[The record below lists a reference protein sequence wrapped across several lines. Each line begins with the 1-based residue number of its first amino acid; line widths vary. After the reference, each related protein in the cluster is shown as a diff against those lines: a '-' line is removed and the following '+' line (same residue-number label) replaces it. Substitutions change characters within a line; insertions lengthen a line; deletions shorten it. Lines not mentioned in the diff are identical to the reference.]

1 MNEPDQQPQAR
12 DISIAEYGPVRLD
25 GRRQPGNLGIDD
37 GGSPDSHRK
46 YQYGQSD
53 NIRSK
58 ELLPRTTIL
67 LFEHSALLHAIIV
80 TIFSRVLLQ
89 PPPLWFGMSSQALS
103 PKQLARDLISERHT
117 EQDVSDF
124 IRQIRDHPDVDW
136 VPIGREP
143 NNYSIV
149 ENQQADAMAAFTEL
163 VVNSI
168 DAIILRAY
176 FDKYGD
182 SYSGGEYSSL
192 DEAAEDLVDEDR
204 DEIEVVATGEKN
216 GPFSLTLYDNGH
228 GQTQDKFEHTFLNVL
243 TPGELKQEFDFLQ
256 GKYGMGSTGVLPF
269 CGEKGYKF
277 ICSASSETPG
287 EWSWS
292 IIRKNR
298 EKTRYEYLVVN
309 GIPPR
314 FSGEVGERE
323 HGTFVKCFEYQS
335 ERKST
340 ITKRFR
346 HRLERYLTES
356 PVPIR
361 LNEQR
366 YGDDYG
372 APYTKGL
379 LPSLE
384 NRQQLLHGHDRIE
397 HTFDNKILGTK
408 VIDIYLLKAEDQLE
422 EIGYK
427 KGAKEAFVTGAKQ
440 TEQAILFTFN
450 GQTHGDQ
457 GQTFIKRRC
466 NLRRISNDTLVIVDF
481 TDIDD
486 ADVVDL
492 FKPSRDR
499 LQNKTPAKVLKSELE
514 EVISENEM
522 LREEEERRKNKDVTE
537 DAEELEEDILDDILE
552 RNPSLKGY
560 LKEGRKT
567 STIEEPGAQKIEYEG
582 NFYPTKLNVIK
593 KYRSRA
599 DYDVWDD
606 EEEDELYE
614 VRIPSNK
621 TKQQRFELDAEN
633 DYLTREKETGTVEA
647 QLPSLIK
654 SKQLKDGILAIRL
667 DPTDTFSPG
676 DAVTIELEASPADTG
691 SGVLIQSFRVQII
704 DPVEKT
710 SRPTP
715 KDKDDDGGA
724 AGFELPDAHWVSEED
739 WHRHDFNEHSIISL
753 EPGPDGEITLFI
765 NEDAAPLVNFR
776 RRNNLK
782 DSGKQYVRQTYK
794 LGVVLYSVGQYME
807 IEREYGEEP
816 MWEEIDPVEV
826 VETSMKG
833 VAQSLLEQTIT
844 DEKLRDITY

>member
-1 MNEPDQQPQAR
+1 
-12 DISIAEYGPVRLD
+12 
-25 GRRQPGNLGIDD
+25 
-37 GGSPDSHRK
+37 
-46 YQYGQSD
+46 
-53 NIRSK
+53 
-58 ELLPRTTIL
+58 
-67 LFEHSALLHAIIV
+67 
-80 TIFSRVLLQ
+80 
-89 PPPLWFGMSSQALS
+89 MSSQVLS
-103 PKQLARDLISERHT
+103 RKKFAEDLISKYHT
-117 EQDVSDF
+117 EQEVSNF
-124 IRQIRDHPDVDW
+124 IRQLEDHPNVDW

-163 VVNSI
+163 VINSI

-176 FDKYGD
+176 FNKYSNDYTGD
-182 SYSGGEYSSL
+182 EYRSL

-204 DEIEVVATGEKN
+204 DQIEVVATGERN

-228 GQTQDKFEHTFLNVL
+228 GQTQDEFEHTFLNIL

-277 ICSASSETPG
+277 ICSASSETPRK
-287 EWSWS
+287 WSWS

-298 EKTRYEYLVVN
+298 ENTRYEYLVVN
-309 GIPPR
+309 GIPPQ
-314 FSGEVGERE
+314 FSGEIGDRE
-323 HGTFVKCFEYQS
+323 FGTFVKCFEYQS

-346 HRLERYLTES
+346 HRLDRYLTES

-372 APYTKGL
+372 TPYTKGL
-379 LPSLE
+379 LPSLSD
-384 NRQQLLHGHDRIE
+384 RKQLVHGHDKIE
-397 HTFDNKILGTK
+397 HTFDNEILGTK
-408 VIDIYLLKAEDQLE
+408 VIDIYLMKAKDQLE
-422 EIGYK
+422 KIGYTK
-427 KGAKEAFVTGAKQ
+427 DAKEAFVTGKKQ
-440 TEQAILFTFN
+440 TEQSILFTYN
-450 GQTHGDQ
+450 GQTHGDR
-457 GQTFIKRRC
+457 GQTFIRRRC

-481 TDIDD
+481 TDIED

-514 EVISENEM
+514 EVISNNEM
-522 LREEEERRKNKDVTE
+522 LREEETRRKNKDVTE
-537 DAEELEEDILDDILE
+537 DAEELEADILDEILE

-560 LKEGRKT
+560 LKEGKKT
-567 STIEEPGAQKIEYEG
+567 STIEKPGTQDIDYDG
-582 NFYPTKLNVIK
+582 NFYPAKLNVIK
-593 KYRSRA
+593 KYRSRT
-599 DYDVWDD
+599 DYTVWKNEG
-606 EEEDELYE
+606 EEPFE
-614 VRIPSNK
+614 VRVPSNK
-621 TKQQRFELDAEN
+621 TTLQRFELDAEN
-633 DYLTREKETGTVEA
+633 DYLTREKDQGEV
-647 QLPSLIK
+647 QSQIPSLVK
-654 SKQLKDGILAIRL
+654 SKQLKNGVLSIRL
-667 DPTDTFSPG
+667 DPTDTFSAG
-676 DAVTIELEASPADTG
+676 DAVTVELEASPADTG
-691 SGVLIQSFRVQII
+691 TGVLTHSFRLQVV
-704 DPVEKT
+704 DPVERT

-715 KDKDDDGGA
+715 KNDDDEPGA
-724 AGFELPDAHWVSEED
+724 AGFDLPEAHWVSEED
-739 WHRHDFNEHSIISL
+739 WDRHGFNEHSIISL
-753 EPGPDGEITLFI
+753 EPGPDGDITLFI

-776 RRNNLK
+776 QRHNLK
-782 DSGKQYVRQTYK
+782 NSGKQYVKKTFK